1 MAARKP
7 GTTPTGDRLT
17 VPDWMMSKSLRGDV
31 GPNVEQRRLLYEA
44 AEQGYS
50 LSAIAAN
57 ADLTPSTLGFWL
69 RKGRPAVQRLIE
81 EDDPQLTPPE
91 KIYAAF
97 AEEFDRARARGVRH
111 LEDVS
116 TARAKEGM
124 GTWSEAVTKLERGH
138 RDEWGRGP
146 QVVAGGQAP
155 TVIVIENRPAREL
168 APEAFIEGEVV
179 ERAEDQRA
187 LPSAPGPAGVSDE

>member
-1 MAARKP
+1 MRVPAWMN
-7 GTTPTGDRLT
+7 TSVDRA
-17 VPDWMMSKSLRGDV
+17 DI
-31 GPNVEQRRLLYEA
+31 GPNPEQRRKLYEA
-44 AEQGYS
+44 AELGYS

-57 ADLTPSTLGFWL
+57 ADLSVNALHWWL
-69 RKGRPAVQRLIE
+69 TKGRPALRRLLE
-81 EDDPQLTPPE
+81 EAEPELTPPE

-97 AEEFDRARARGVRH
+97 AEEFDRARARGVKH

-116 TARAKEGM
+116 TARANEGM

-146 QVVAGGQAP
+146 QVVQGAAAA

-168 APEAFIEGEVV
+168 PPEAFVEGKVV
-179 ERAEDQRA
+179 ERTEDRRG
-187 LPSAPGPAGVSDE
+187 LPSAPGAAGVSE